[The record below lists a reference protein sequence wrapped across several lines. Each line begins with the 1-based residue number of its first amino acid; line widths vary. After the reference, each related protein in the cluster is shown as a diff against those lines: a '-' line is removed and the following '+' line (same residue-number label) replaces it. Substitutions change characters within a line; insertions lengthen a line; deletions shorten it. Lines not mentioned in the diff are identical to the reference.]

1 MTDVRT
7 IDSLGDVDGQ
17 RVLVRVDFNVPL
29 ANGKVGDDTRM
40 RRAIPTL
47 EALRG
52 RGAKLLLVSHLGRP
66 KDREAELSLAPVA
79 ERAAQLLHTDV
90 QLAPDLDAVPDGNV
104 VMLENIRYEPG
115 ETKNDPELAKRLASL
130 ADYYVNDAF
139 GTSHREHASTAGIIP
154 LVKRSAAG
162 LLFQSEV
169 DTIRLIMNHADR
181 PFLAIMGGAK
191 VTDKIAVMDKFLD
204 VADVVLLGG
213 AMATP
218 FLKVL
223 GHDIGDG
230 LCEEAGLEHARRAL
244 EKDGYPD
251 GKLRL
256 PVDLVVADE
265 FAGDADVQ
273 ILPGVDVPEGWMQ
286 LDIGSKT
293 RTLYVAEIRKA
304 ETIFWNGP
312 IGAFEHKPFAAGSL
326 AIAQA
331 MAQTEA
337 TTVVGGGDSA
347 AALAEF
353 GLAHSVTHLSTGGG
367 AALKLIEGTTL
378 PGLEALKR

>member
-1 MTDVRT
+1 MRT
-7 IDSLGDVDGQ
+7 IDSLGDLDGK
-17 RVLVRVDFNVPL
+17 RVFVRVDFNVPVVE
-29 ANGKVGDDTRM
+29 GKVRDDARM

-47 EALRG
+47 EALRD

-66 KDREAELSLAPVA
+66 KDREPEFSLAPVA
-79 ERAAQLLHTDV
+79 ERASKLLHTDV
-90 QLAPDLDAVPDGNV
+90 QLAPDLDDVPDGEI
-104 VMLENIRYEPG
+104 VMLENIRFQPG
-115 ETKNDPELAKRLASL
+115 ETKNDPALAERLASL

-154 LVKRSAAG
+154 LVPHSAAG

-181 PFLAIMGGAK
+181 PFLAILGGAK
-191 VTDKIAVMDKFLD
+191 VTDKIKVMDKFLD
-204 VADVVLLGG
+204 VADIVLLGG

-223 GHDIGDG
+223 GHSVGDS
-230 LCEEAGLEHARRAL
+230 LCEEAGLDPAREAL
-244 EKDGYPD
+244 DKDGYPN

-256 PVDLVVADE
+256 PVDLVIADSFSGQAE
-265 FAGDADVQ
+265 VRIIQ
-273 ILPGVDVPEGWMQ
+273 GVDVPDGWMQ

-293 RTLYVAEIRKA
+293 RTAYVAEIRKA
-304 ETIFWNGP
+304 QTIFWNGP

-337 TTVVGGGDSA
+337 VTVVGGGDSG

-378 PGLEALKR
+378 PGVEALRKLG

>member
-1 MTDVRT
+1 VRT
-7 IDSLGDVDGQ
+7 IDSLGDLDGQ
-17 RVLVRVDFNVPL
+17 RVLVRVDFNVPIVD
-29 ANGKVGDDTRM
+29 GHVGDDARM

-47 EALRG
+47 EALRDK
-52 RGAKLLLVSHLGRP
+52 GAKLLLVSHLGRP
-66 KDREAELSLAPVA
+66 KDREPEFSLAPVA
-79 ERAAQLLHTDV
+79 ERTSKLLHTDV
-90 QLAPDLDAVPDGNV
+90 ELAPDIDHVPDGDV
-104 VMLENIRYEPG
+104 VMLENIRFEPG
-115 ETKNDPELAKRLASL
+115 ETKNDPEFAQRLAGL
-130 ADYYVNDAF
+130 AEYYVNDAF

-154 LVKRSAAG
+154 LVKHSAAG

-169 DTIRLIMNHADR
+169 DTIRLIMNHADK

-191 VTDKIAVMDKFLD
+191 VTDKINVMARFLD
-204 VADVVLLGG
+204 VADIVLVGG

-223 GHDIGDG
+223 GHSVGDG
-230 LCEEAGLEHARRAL
+230 LCEEAGLEPAREAL
-244 EKDGYPD
+244 EKDGYPN

-256 PVDLVVADE
+256 PVDLVIADSFSGQAE
-265 FAGDADVQ
+265 VQ
-273 ILPGVDVPEGWMQ
+273 IIPGLDVPDGWMQ

-293 RTLYVAEIRKA
+293 RTEYVAEIRKA
-304 ETIFWNGP
+304 NTIFWNGP

-337 TTVVGGGDSA
+337 VTVVGGGDSGA
-347 AALAEF
+347 AMAEF

-378 PGLEALKR
+378 PGLELLRK

>member
-1 MTDVRT
+1 VRT
-7 IDSLGDVDGQ
+7 IDSLGDIDGQ
-17 RVLVRVDFNVPL
+17 RIFVRVDFNVPIVD
-29 ANGKVGDDTRM
+29 GHVGDDARM

-47 EALRG
+47 EALREK
-52 RGAKLLLVSHLGRP
+52 GAQLLLVSHLGRP
-66 KDREAELSLAPVA
+66 QDREPEFSLKPVA
-79 ERAAQLLHTDV
+79 ERTSRLLHTDV
-90 QLAPDLDAVPDGNV
+90 QLAPDLDHVPDGDV

-115 ETKNDPELAKRLASL
+115 ETKNDPELARRLAGL

-154 LVKRSAAG
+154 LVEHSAAG

-169 DTIRLIMNHADR
+169 DTIRLIMNHADK

-191 VTDKIAVMDKFLD
+191 VTDKINVMSRFLD
-204 VADVVLLGG
+204 VADVVLVGG

-223 GHDIGDG
+223 GHNVGDG
-230 LCEEAGLEHARRAL
+230 LCEEAGLDPAREAL
-244 EKDGYPD
+244 RKDGYPN

-256 PVDLVVADE
+256 PVDLVVADSFSGQAE
-265 FAGDADVQ
+265 VQ
-273 ILPGVDVPEGWMQ
+273 IIPGLDVPDGWMQ

-293 RTLYVAEIRKA
+293 RTEYVAEIRKA
-304 ETIFWNGP
+304 NTIFWNGP

-337 TTVVGGGDSA
+337 VTVVGGGDSGA
-347 AALAEF
+347 AMAEF

-378 PGLEALKR
+378 PGLELLRKA